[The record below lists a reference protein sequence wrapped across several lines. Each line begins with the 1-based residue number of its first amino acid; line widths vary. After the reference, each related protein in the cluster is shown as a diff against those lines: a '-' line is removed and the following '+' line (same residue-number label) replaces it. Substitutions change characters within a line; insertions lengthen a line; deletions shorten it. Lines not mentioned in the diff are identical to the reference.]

1 MSAVALTLALMS
13 AGLHA
18 TWNALVK
25 VAPDRA
31 LVLAAIA
38 AAHVAGGLLV
48 MIFADSPAAAS
59 WPFIIASAFLHYLY
73 YVLLY
78 ESYRFGD
85 LSQVYPIARGMAPML
100 VALGA
105 LVFAGEELSLAA
117 WTAIAVTSVGIMSI
131 AFLRRNPLAAGGR
144 TLAWTFANGLVIAAY
159 SVVDGIGVR
168 LAGDPFGY
176 IAWLFALEFP
186 VVLVIAW
193 RRGQQSEFRWATFA
207 RAGLNRRL
215 GLSLLGGF
223 FSTVSYAIV
232 LFANT
237 LAPLGAVSAVRESS
251 VIIAALIGTLLLG
264 EQPRWPRLVSA
275 GLVGTGIIMLAGV
288 R

>member
-1 MSAVALTLALMS
+1 MSAFALTLALFS

-38 AAHVAGGLLV
+38 AAHVCGGLLAMV
-48 MIFADSPAAAS
+48 FADFPAAAS
-59 WPFIIASAFLHYLY
+59 WPYIIASTLLHYLY
-73 YVLLY
+73 YVCLF

-105 LVFAGEELSLAA
+105 LVFAGEGLSLTA
-117 WTAIAVTSVGIMSI
+117 WIAISITSAGIMSI
-131 AFLRRNPLAAGGR
+131 AFLRKNPLAAGGR
-144 TLAWTFANGLVIAAY
+144 TLAYTFANGLIIAAY

-168 LAGDPFGY
+168 LAGDPLGY
-176 IAWLFALEFP
+176 IAWLFFLEFP
-186 VVLVIAW
+186 VVLVIAA
-193 RRGQQSEFRWATFA
+193 RRYGRPGGIELARAAFA
-207 RAGLNRRL
+207 RAGMALA
-215 GLSLLGGF
+215 LLGGF
-223 FSTVSYAIV
+223 LSTFSYAIV
-232 LFANT
+232 LYANT

-275 GLVGTGIIMLAGV
+275 AFVGTGIIMLATV